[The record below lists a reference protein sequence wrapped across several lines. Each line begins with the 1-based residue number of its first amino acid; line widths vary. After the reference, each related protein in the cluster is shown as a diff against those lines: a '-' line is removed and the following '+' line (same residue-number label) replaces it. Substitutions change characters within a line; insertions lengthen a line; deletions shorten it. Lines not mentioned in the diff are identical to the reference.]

1 MVNGLDAK
9 INKAIDRRDPDA
21 PGQATV
27 NKAINGRG
35 PDTPDQATANK
46 AINRRG
52 PDTLDQATAN
62 KAINGNYFGKM
73 RSAGIRTSMINIY
86 RSYDNKNKLIIT
98 K

>member
-35 PDTPDQATANK
+35 PDAP
-46 AINRRG
+46 
-52 PDTLDQATAN
+52 DQATAN

-86 RSYDNKNKLIIT
+86 RSYDNKNKLKIT